1 MSVHLLLLLIAAYL
15 MGTIPFGLIVSRLKG
30 VDIRKQGSG
39 NYGATN
45 VGRVIG
51 RPWGLLVLL
60 LDIGKAV
67 TTLIVARWACDRFA
81 LPLPGASET
90 AVDAVLLGAGA
101 CCVIGN
107 TAPFYLRFKGGKG
120 VATSLGVILGIW
132 PLLTIAGLLAFAVWA
147 VVTKVSGYVSL
158 GSICAAIALPALF
171 CGVAWWRGDDIGR
184 HWPLL
189 LLTLILALVILIR
202 HRANISRLMSGTEHR
217 KGKPA

>member
-1 MSVHLLLLLIAAYL
+1 MTAPLGLLLLAAYL
-15 MGTIPFGLIVSRLKG
+15 MGTIPFGLIVSRAKG

-51 RPWGLLVLL
+51 RPWGLLVLA

-67 TTLIVARWACDRFA
+67 TTMLVAKWACGRFA
-81 LPLPGASET
+81 LPFPNPTET
-90 AVDAVLLGAGA
+90 AIDAVLLGAGA

-107 TAPFYLRFKGGKG
+107 TAPFYLGFKGGKG

-132 PLLTIAGLLAFAVWA
+132 PLLTLAGLLAFVVWA
-147 VVTKVSGYVSL
+147 VVTKVTGYVSL
-158 GSICAAIALPALF
+158 GSIAAAVSLPPLF
-171 CGVAWWRGDDIGR
+171 CAVAWWRGDDIGR

-189 LLTLILALVILIR
+189 LLTIILAIVILIR
-202 HRANISRLMSGTEHR
+202 HRTNISRLLSGTENR